1 MLVGLAIGSA
11 KKGDPG
17 GIESA
22 GQRKTRTMDQLD
34 MSIPGRIV
42 LTAAI
47 FMVSHST
54 LLAQQADFV
63 ARNGAVWTVDEAN
76 PTAEAVASLNG
87 RLIYVGSDEGVAA
100 HIGPD
105 TEVINLNDAFVTP
118 GFYDNHVHFEGTG
131 RLLYGLNLL
140 DVSDEEAFVSRVRD
154 VHERYAPGT
163 WIVGGDWSAYETWAE
178 GEVAEAGREVNPD
191 DLYGD
196 FFLPNKDMIDDFTQ
210 DRPVLVRRFD
220 RKVYM
225 ANSAALEFAGI
236 RQGTPDPDGVAVER
250 DESGEPTGALFNPVS
265 GAVES
270 TVLVRDN
277 VRMLF
282 SDLIPAPSRAQRIA
296 ETKEAWQK
304 MASVGVTSY
313 CDITSN
319 PVYVDIYREMRDKGE
334 MTARA
339 RYRPPLDR
347 WESMSDLGIKIG
359 FGDDWIRFGATKA
372 WIDGIMGNS
381 SARFYEP
388 YTHNPTSRGIWRDIM
403 FPFERSPNNPEDMQS
418 RLERLALEAD
428 ENGIQLTVHA
438 IGDEANGY
446 LMDMLE
452 RIIDKNGEKDRRF
465 RLVHAQ
471 VMTDRDIQRGGD
483 MKIVAEVQPFHTSDD
498 MRWMEERIGRD
509 RSRGAYA
516 FRRLWDSGA
525 TVSFGSDSPGTNAS
539 RYYLNPM
546 LGLYAAVTRKTLSG
560 QPEGGWFPQEKLT
573 VEEAIQAYTLNTAY
587 AGFEE
592 NMKGS
597 LTVGKLADFVV
608 LSDNLLTMNPDD
620 IKDVTVNT
628 TVVGGKVVYA
638 AD

>member
-1 MLVGLAIGSA
+1 MIRISRNASELFIGFLTMLPAYG
-11 KKGDPG
+11 
-17 GIESA
+17 
-22 GQRKTRTMDQLD
+22 
-34 MSIPGRIV
+34 
-42 LTAAI
+42 
-47 FMVSHST
+47 
-54 LLAQQADFV
+54 QQADFV
-63 ARNGAVWTVDEAN
+63 ARNGIIWTVDEDN
-76 PTAEAVASLNG
+76 PRAEAVASLNG
-87 RLIYVGSDEGVAA
+87 RLIYVGTNEGVAQ
-100 HIGPD
+100 HIGAD
-105 TEVINLNDAFVTP
+105 TEVVDLDGAFVTP
-118 GFYDNHVHFEGTG
+118 GFYDNHVHFESTG

-140 DVSDEEAFVSRVRD
+140 DVSDEAGFVARIRD
-154 VHERYAPGT
+154 VHDRYAPGT
-163 WIVGGDWSAYETWAE
+163 WITGGDWSAYETWAE

-196 FFLPNKDMIDDFTQ
+196 FFLPNKGMIDGFTG

-225 ANSAALEFAGI
+225 ANSAALERAGI
-236 RQGTPDPDGVAVER
+236 SRNSPDPEGVAVER
-250 DESGEPTGALFNPVS
+250 DSSGEPTGALFNPVA

-277 VRMLF
+277 VRNLF
-282 SDLIPAPSRAQRIA
+282 RDIIPPPSRSQRVA
-296 ETKEAWQK
+296 ETKEAWRK

-319 PVYVDIYREMRDKGE
+319 PVYVDIYREMRDSGE

-347 WESMSDLGIKIG
+347 WESMAELGIKIG

-388 YTHNPTSRGIWRDIM
+388 YTHNPGSRGIWRDIM
-403 FPFERSPNNPEDMQS
+403 FPFERSPTNPEDMQS
-418 RLERLALEAD
+418 RLERLAIEAD
-428 ENGIQLTVHA
+428 AVGIQLTVHA

-452 RIIDKNGEKDRRF
+452 RIIAKNGEKDRRF

-471 VMTDRDIQRGGD
+471 VMTDRDIARGGE
-483 MKIVAEVQPFHTSDD
+483 MNIVAEVQPFHTSDD

-525 TVSFGSDSPGTNAS
+525 IVSFGSDSPGTNAS

-592 NMKGS
+592 HMKGS
-597 LTVGKLADFVV
+597 ITVGKLADFVA
-608 LSDNLLTMNPDD
+608 LSDNLLTMDPDD
-620 IKDVTVNT
+620 IKDVTVRT
-628 TVVGGKVVYA
+628 TVVGGKVVYS

>member
-1 MLVGLAIGSA
+1 MNIFFRFSYSLLSLAFLFG
-11 KKGDPG
+11 
-17 GIESA
+17 
-22 GQRKTRTMDQLD
+22 
-34 MSIPGRIV
+34 
-42 LTAAI
+42 TA
-47 FMVSHST
+47 
-54 LLAQQADFV
+54 LAQDADFV
-63 ARNGAVWTVDEAN
+63 VHNGVIWTVDEAR
-76 PTAEAVASLNG
+76 PRADAIAARNG
-87 RLIYVGSDEGVAA
+87 RIIYVGSDEGVRQYV
-100 HIGPD
+100 GSD
-105 TEVINLNDAFVTP
+105 TEVVDLGGAFVTP

-140 DVSDEEAFVSRVRD
+140 DVSDEASFVARIRD

-178 GEVAEAGREVNPD
+178 GEVASAGREVNPD
-191 DLYGD
+191 DLYGNL
-196 FFLPNKDMIDDFTQ
+196 FLPDKGMIDGITAE
-210 DRPVLVRRFD
+210 RPVLVRRFD
-220 RKVYM
+220 RKVYV
-225 ANSAALEFAGI
+225 ANSVALELAGI
-236 RQGTPDPDGVAVER
+236 QKGMPDPEGIAVER
-250 DESGEPTGALFNPVS
+250 DNDGEPTGALFNPVA

-277 VRMLF
+277 VRTLF
-282 SDLIPAPSRAQRIA
+282 RDLIPTPSRVQRIA
-296 ETKEAWQK
+296 ETKEAWGR

-319 PVYVDIYREMRDKGE
+319 PIYVDIYREMRDKGE
-334 MTARA
+334 MTARV

-347 WESMSDLGIKIG
+347 WESMADLGIKIG

-388 YTHNPTSRGIWRDIM
+388 YTHNPASRGIWRDIM
-403 FPFERSPNNPEDMQS
+403 FPFERSPDNPEDMQS
-418 RLERLALEAD
+418 RLERLAIEAD
-428 ENGIQLTVHA
+428 AANIQLTVHA

-452 RIIDKNGEKDRRF
+452 RIIAKNGEKDRRF

-471 VMTDRDIQRGGD
+471 VMTDRDIKRGGE
-483 MKIVAEVQPFHTSDD
+483 MNIVAEVQPYHTSDD
-498 MRWMEERIGRD
+498 MRWMEERIGHD

-525 TVSFGSDSPGTNAS
+525 VVSFGSDSPGTNAS

-592 NMKGS
+592 DSKGS
-597 LTVGKLADFVV
+597 ISVGKLADFVV

-620 IKDVTVNT
+620 IKDVTVQK
-628 TVVGGKVVYA
+628 TVVGGKVVFEA
-638 AD
+638 SQ

>member
-1 MLVGLAIGSA
+1 MKYPA
-11 KKGDPG
+11 KTG
-17 GIESA
+17 
-22 GQRKTRTMDQLD
+22 
-34 MSIPGRIV
+34 
-42 LTAAI
+42 TAAVVC
-47 FMVSHST
+47 M
-54 LLAQQADFV
+54 LAMSSAYGQQADFV
-63 ARNGAVWTVDEAN
+63 ARNGNIWTVDEDN
-76 PTAEAVASLNG
+76 PRAEALASLNG
-87 RLIYVGSDEGVAA
+87 RLIYVGSGEGISA

-105 TEVINLNDAFVTP
+105 TEVIDLDGAFVTP
-118 GFYDNHVHFEGTG
+118 GFYDNHVHFDSTG
-131 RLLYGLNLL
+131 QLLYGLNLL
-140 DVSDEEAFVSRVRD
+140 DVSDEATFVERIRD
-154 VHERYAPGT
+154 VHERFAPGT
-163 WIVGGDWSAYETWAE
+163 WITGGDWSAYETWAE
-178 GEVAEAGREVNPD
+178 NDVAEAGRQVNPD
-191 DLYGD
+191 DMYGN
-196 FFLPNKDMIDDFTQ
+196 FFLPNKAMIDGFTA

-220 RKVYM
+220 LKVYM
-225 ANSAALEFAGI
+225 ANTAALELAGI
-236 RQGTPDPDGVAVER
+236 RRGTPDPEGIAVER
-250 DESGEPTGALFNPVS
+250 DEDGEPTGALFNPVS

-277 VRMLF
+277 VMALF
-282 SDLIPAPSRAQRIA
+282 RDLIPPPSREQLTA
-296 ETKEAWQK
+296 ETRAAWAR

-313 CDITSN
+313 CDITSD

-347 WESMSDLGIKIG
+347 WKSMADLGIKVG

-372 WIDGIMGNS
+372 WIDGLMGNS

-388 YTHNPTSRGIWRDIM
+388 YTHNPSSRGIWRDIM
-403 FPFERSPNNPEDMQS
+403 FPFERSPTNPEDMQS

-428 ENGIQLTVHA
+428 ANGIQLTVHA

-452 RIIDKNGEKDRRF
+452 RIIAKNGEKDRRF

-471 VMTDRDIQRGGD
+471 VMTDRDIRRGGE
-483 MKIVAEVQPFHTSDD
+483 MNIVAEVQPFHTSDD

-525 TVSFGSDSPGTNAS
+525 VVSFGSDSPGTNAS

-573 VEEAIQAYTLNTAY
+573 IEEAIQAYTLNTAY

-592 NMKGS
+592 HMKGT

-608 LSDNLLTMNPDD
+608 LSDNLLTINPDD
-620 IKDVTVNT
+620 IKDVTVET
-628 TVVGGKVVYA
+628 TVVGGNVVYS